1 MWFCRYLSLPCFTL
15 LSCLGIIEMARRESA
30 PEPNELAGF
39 GFGSITT
46 CAGMSRGL
54 YSLNDLPHLRVR
66 NILVLPKQIACSCT
80 GIGVL
85 WVLFQLCPHSRQFR
99 VRRCFPRRSSQLLQN
114 SSVRCTVA
122 ANNCID
128 LRCLALFCLAVNQ
141 IS

>member
-1 MWFCRYLSLPCFTL
+1 
-15 LSCLGIIEMARRESA
+15 MARRESA

-85 WVLFQLCPHSRQFR
+85 WGIGALWKPQPISTKPSP
-99 VRRCFPRRSSQLLQN
+99 VRLVVPKN
-114 SSVRCTVA
+114 TSVA
-122 ANNCID
+122 DGSA
-128 LRCLALFCLAVNQ
+128 
-141 IS
+141 